1 MQNHRFNLRLNPIL
15 VLCSFIATMVVNS
28 AMAKTSDS
36 TQYHAKK
43 TSNLPEIIRDGL
55 HPYQY
60 YGLTRLYLRNFYLE
74 KAKICLEKLRNSKPR
89 DLSEK
94 LYMNLRKEQLPKGK
108 ISPEL
113 AERCRKTAA
122 MAHEN
127 EQRYQ
132 ICRELIEENSEFEWP
147 YMILADEGYT
157 LGESS
162 LKSQNEL
169 MHKVLS
175 FNPTYKP
182 ALSKLK
188 DVIHNQKYLED
199 RKAAAIKADSFKNE
213 TAQQSSIQMDEEH
226 KKHIAQFMV
235 KKKYFLIDKNGE
247 LPFET
252 GPGVSIDQR
261 FSDGLLKVSVRSEMG
276 SSEIQFWDKNG
287 DLKFSV
293 RAMTTERVS
302 EGLVAVYSFW
312 PGIRGSRYG
321 FYDTDG
327 KVAIPGRF
335 SKTEEFK
342 EGLAAA
348 EIRQAYVDRASTWG
362 FISHDGNWQIEPI
375 YDDVFSF
382 SEGLAPVSIG
392 GKIGFINKSGNF
404 SIPPIY
410 DHARPFS
417 EGLAN
422 VVIFDHKNHA
432 LIDKYIDHQGKVV
445 FERAQVIPGGKPLAE
460 LRSKGILSAY
470 STTPRHEHAP
480 RTDER
485 SPWDFHDG
493 LVVDMVNN
501 KFGYRDKT
509 GKNVI
514 DAVYGWTYPFSDG
527 RGKVWKDKAFGFVN
541 KQGNLVIEAKFAK
554 AKDFSNGLAA
564 VSPDGKHW
572 GYIDQNG
579 TMVIKPQYLEAEP
592 FAEGIARVAVAEN
605 TPEK

>member
-1 MQNHRFNLRLNPIL
+1 M
-15 VLCSFIATMVVNS
+15 VLALYSLITTLAENS
-28 AMAKTSDS
+28 SMAKTSES

-43 TSNLPEIIRDGL
+43 ISNLPEIIRDGL
-55 HPYQY
+55 HLYQY
-60 YGLTRLYLRNFYLE
+60 YGLTRLYLRNFDLE
-74 KAKICLEKLRNSKPR
+74 KAKICLEKLKNSTPR
-89 DLSEK
+89 DISEK
-94 LYMNLRKEQLPKGK
+94 LSISLQKELLPKN
-108 ISPEL
+108 SVSQEL
-113 AERCRKTAA
+113 LERCRKAAA

-132 ICRELIEENSEFEWP
+132 ICRELITESSEFEWP
-147 YMILADEGYT
+147 YMILAEEGYT

-182 ALSKLK
+182 ALSKLE
-188 DVIHNQKYLED
+188 DVISNQKYLED
-199 RKAAAIKADSFKNE
+199 RKAAAIKAASVKNE
-213 TAQQSSIQMDEEH
+213 TDEPSSYQLDEQQ

-235 KKKYFLIDKNGE
+235 KKKYFLIDNKGK

-276 SSEIQFWDKNG
+276 SSEIQFWDKKG
-287 DLKFSV
+287 ELKFSV

-321 FYDTDG
+321 FYDTSG

-342 EGLAAA
+342 DGLAAA
-348 EIRQAYVDRASTWG
+348 EICQAYVDRASTWG

-392 GKIGFINKSGNF
+392 GKIGFIDKSGIF

-422 VVIFDHKNHA
+422 VVVFDHKNHA

-445 FERAQVIPGGKPLAE
+445 FERTQIIPADKPLAE

-527 RGKVWKDKAFGFVN
+527 RGKVWKDRAFGFVN
-541 KQGNLVIEAKFAK
+541 KQGNLVIKAKFAK

-564 VSPDGKHW
+564 VSTDGKHW